1 MKIGTVVRNDYQG
14 IIRYGKVNATF
25 RGEDGWTW
33 CEVDWVDDQKY
44 EESIRWRN
52 ALSDNK
58 KDFRKMFYRVDQLQH
73 FDLNKTLQTLLKLQN
88 K

>member
-25 RGEDGWTW
+25 KGEGGWTW
-33 CEVDWVDDQKY
+33 CEVDWVDDEKY
-44 EESIRWRN
+44 DRAIAHRN
-52 ALSDNK
+52 SLSEKDHNK
-58 KDFRKMFYRVDQLQH
+58 AFYRVDELSQI
-73 FDLNKTLQTLLKLQN
+73 DLNKTLQTLLKLQN